1 MPSGLHREAQPR
13 GARYH
18 ASSMS
23 PGFRKSPRMPG
34 FDYRGSLVAHVTIV
48 TRLRQHIF
56 TDDNLAQKCLD
67 ALNESAQRFDATLHA
82 YCLMPDHLHLLVYV
96 DAEAT
101 LKQFVHHFK
110 TISSFRIKQETG
122 QSPWQTSYHEHPA
135 SRRQHQRS
143 PGLYLEQTRWRKA
156 WRKRGMLIPIPARGK
171 TVDNPLDARLRLAC
185 ASLKACSYKD
195 WPAVIGFTPL
205 ARSSSL
211 PSPGCLR

>member
-1 MPSGLHREAQPR
+1 
-13 GARYH
+13 
-18 ASSMS
+18 
-23 PGFRKSPRMPG
+23 MPG

-122 QSPWQTSYHEHPA
+122 RSPWQTSYHDRIL
-135 SRRQHQRS
+135 RREDNISEVQAYIWNN
-143 PGLYLEQTRWRKA
+143 PVEEGLAETW
-156 WRKRGMLIPIPARGK
+156 
-171 TVDNPLDARLRLAC
+171 DAYPYSGPRE
-185 ASLKACSYKD
+185 D
-195 WPAVIGFTPL
+195 G
-205 ARSSSL
+205 
-211 PSPGCLR
+211 

>member
-1 MPSGLHREAQPR
+1 
-13 GARYH
+13 
-18 ASSMS
+18 
-23 PGFRKSPRMPG
+23 MPG

-143 PGLYLEQTRWRKA
+143 PGLYLEQPGGGRPGGNVGCLSLLRPAGRRLITLWTR
-156 WRKRGMLIPIPARGK
+156 GF
-171 TVDNPLDARLRLAC
+171 
-185 ASLKACSYKD
+185 ASLVQA
-195 WPAVIGFTPL
+195 
-205 ARSSSL
+205 
-211 PSPGCLR
+211 